1 MARKV
6 TEIPMTKNEVH
17 KVVDLIAS
25 ILMENPSIVPG
36 QDGMTIANWL
46 HTLYFD
52 EKAGVLM
59 FGRGETSRGET
70 ELILLLRK
78 QNIPPEEAIRLLQ
91 G

>member
-1 MARKV
+1 
-6 TEIPMTKNEVH
+6 MTKNEVH

-25 ILMENPSIVPG
+25 ILMKNPSIVPG

-52 EKAGVLM
+52 EKAGALM
-59 FGRGETSRGET
+59 FGRGEISRGET

-78 QNIPPEEAIRLLQ
+78 KNIPPEEAIRLLQ